1 MEKLTGKLIN
11 PFNHNHNRH
20 ATYYYLPH
28 FLAIFSDLCHI
39 QNSTFFRWL
48 QRGKKLI
55 HSFNID

>member
-1 MEKLTGKLIN
+1 MEKLTGKLIS
-11 PFNHNHNRH
+11 PFNHNINHH

-48 QRGKKLI
+48 QRGKKI
-55 HSFNID
+55 NTQF